1 MWIRTDKGELVNLDV
16 TRRLWAENNT
26 LYADGIRA
34 RGYANRQEIESALN
48 RIHEWLDNEENIG
61 EGEDEWI
68 NHAVLDLRKADKE

>member
-48 RIHEWLDNEENIG
+48 RIHEWLDGEIP
-61 EGEDEWI
+61 EGEY
-68 NHAVLDLRKADKE
+68 HPKQVLDLRKADKDE